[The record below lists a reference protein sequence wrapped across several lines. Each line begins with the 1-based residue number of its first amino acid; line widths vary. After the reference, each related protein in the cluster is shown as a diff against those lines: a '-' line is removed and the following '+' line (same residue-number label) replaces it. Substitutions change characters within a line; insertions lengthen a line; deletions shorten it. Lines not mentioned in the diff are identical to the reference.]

1 MPGRKGD
8 EVPYPGPLLPD
19 HSETLVWS
27 VDLKLILK
35 AKEAVCR
42 DEINTPGH
50 PVPLFHV
57 FT

>member
-8 EVPYPGPLLPD
+8 EVPYPDLLLPD
-19 HSETLVWS
+19 YPVTLTWS
-27 VDLKLILK
+27 VDLTLILK
-35 AKEAVCR
+35 AKDTVYR
-42 DEINTPGH
+42 GDINTPGH